1 MSKPEE
7 GRMKNKKKSGWWKV
21 ELKEEKKIETE
32 EERERESKRLRDIF
46 RSLLSDHFSGS
57 GLVPGASG
65 FIVQPGIQRDAI

>member
-1 MSKPEE
+1 M
-7 GRMKNKKKSGWWKV
+7 
-21 ELKEEKKIETE
+21 ELKEEKKIETA